1 MSTVNGRLQST
12 PQFSGPPGM
21 VPFRCQPAPDSS
33 LQREPPHRHVESYSC
48 AACGPWA
55 ARRLTCADSW
65 FTRADSWFTRLEYI
79 AKDFPSY
86 AATLAARARVAADS
100 LTDLPDRGHRVRE
113 YQDPNIRELI
123 VGRSYRLIYKV
134 TETSVTITSVV
145 HVARDLESL
154 LDRP

>member
-1 MSTVNGRLQST
+1 
-12 PQFSGPPGM
+12 
-21 VPFRCQPAPDSS
+21 
-33 LQREPPHRHVESYSC
+33 
-48 AACGPWA
+48 
-55 ARRLTCADSW
+55 
-65 FTRADSWFTRLEYI
+65 LEYI